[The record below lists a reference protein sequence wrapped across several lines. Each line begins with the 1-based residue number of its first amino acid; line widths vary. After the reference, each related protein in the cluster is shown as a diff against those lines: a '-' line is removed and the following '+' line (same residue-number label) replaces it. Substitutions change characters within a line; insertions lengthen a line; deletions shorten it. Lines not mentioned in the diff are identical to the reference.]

1 MRDEPGIQTDLS
13 AEAVRDV
20 QTRLRTDPQQ
30 REMFVS
36 NPSEYLEGHGI
47 RVAPDLFPGP
57 EAMRAAFT
65 RDGGVEAGV
74 YSTFA
79 CVVDL

>member
-1 MRDEPGIQTDLS
+1 MRDEPRIQTDLS

-20 QTRLRTDPQQ
+20 QTKLRTDPKQ
-30 REMFVS
+30 REMFVN

-47 RVAPDLFPGP
+47 HVSSDLFPGP
-57 EAMRAAFT
+57 EAMRAAFE
-65 RDGGVEAGV
+65 RDAGAETVV

-79 CVVDL
+79 CIVQL